1 MVVLIDTSAVVAA
14 VDRTDPAHARV
25 VAALAAERTTIL
37 LPIVTLPE
45 IAFLLGI
52 RHGAAHAATA
62 MSRIV
67 RGSWPI
73 TALDE
78 PDLLR
83 ATELMTHDADSKVS
97 FVDAAIAALAERL
110 GVVRVHT
117 LDRRDF
123 SLVRP
128 RHVEAFEI
136 LPR

>member
-1 MVVLIDTSAVVAA
+1 MAALIDTSAVVAA
-14 VDRTDPAHARV
+14 VDRTDAVHARV

-52 RHGAAHAATA
+52 RHGAAHAASA
-62 MSRIV
+62 MGRII
-67 RGSWPI
+67 RGPWPV
-73 TALDE
+73 TGLDS

-83 ATELMTHDADSKVS
+83 ATELMTHYADAKVS
-97 FVDAAIAALAERL
+97 FVDAAIATLAERL
-110 GVVRVHT
+110 GVVRIHT

-128 RHVEAFEI
+128 RHVDAFEI
-136 LPR
+136 LPS